1 MARDPNLENVHTAQ
15 EPTSLFGHDSS
26 EVFHLFK
33 MIEMDKTTLGAVL
46 LIIGIAIL
54 VESLFADAIGIGGHP
69 SFGRT
74 QTSATIVG
82 AIMVAGGLFLM
93 IKAK

>member
-1 MARDPNLENVHTAQ
+1 
-15 EPTSLFGHDSS
+15 
-26 EVFHLFK
+26 
-33 MIEMDKTTLGAVL
+33 MDKMTLGAVL

-54 VESLFADAIGIGGHP
+54 VESLFADSIGIGSNP
-69 SFGRT
+69 SFGHA

-82 AIMVAGGLFLM
+82 AIMVAGGLFFM